1 MSQHLLDRELADEE
15 KTFYVDGT
23 YWRGSSAGTFKNRPS
38 AGWNVSREK
47 DDIVP
52 LTSAKRLFEVAKDH
66 LVMGL
71 ADVFP
76 RVCEWIE
83 ARTLIAPL

>member
-1 MSQHLLDRELADEE
+1 MIH
-15 KTFYVDGT
+15 G
-23 YWRGSSAGTFKNRPS
+23 
-38 AGWNVSREK
+38 EK

-83 ARTLIAPL
+83 ARTFIAPL